1 MQVFSIF
8 FLKRY
13 RAYFKGNFR
22 KTIILGENKQARDV
36 QKFEI
41 PEAGFINTKTFP
53 EQNKTS

>member
-1 MQVFSIF
+1 MQVFSVF

-36 QKFEI
+36 QKFFEDT
-41 PEAGFINTKTFP
+41 PEAGLLIQKHFP
-53 EQNKTS
+53 